1 MNIEKQKIYYVKNIN
16 LKERVHYKNIQKNNN
31 DNNFDKK
38 QNLKKIHT
46 LCLQERSKRFNLF
59 LMQDDKGPINNIYRL
74 VNLNTRKE
82 SLPKFNEKKRNENK
96 NKFNTEFINENS
108 NNHIVDINKLFIH
121 DLQNSI
127 HINNSNYNN
136 MTSKNNFYPLS
147 TKERK
152 NKKKIFLNT
161 FNEKIKKL
169 SPEIS
174 EKILINKKKLP
185 IGYKNLKDNLDKNN
199 NFSFNKKINVRDI
212 LFFHNSNIRN
222 AVSQF
227 KVQNY
232 NFRFNIKLKDI
243 KSFNLTN
250 KKNKSPETIFNKSLN
265 DVYF

>member
-16 LKERVHYKNIQKNNN
+16 LKERVHYKNIKKNNN

-46 LCLQERSKRFNLF
+46 LCLQERSRKLNLY

-74 VNLNTRKE
+74 VNLNPRKE
-82 SLPKFNEKKRNENK
+82 SLPIFKEKKKNENK
-96 NKFNTEFINENS
+96 KTFNTEFQNENIH
-108 NNHIVDINKLFIH
+108 NHIVDINKLFIH

-127 HINNSNYNN
+127 NINSNNN
-136 MTSKNNFYPLS
+136 NITSKNNFYPLS
-147 TKERK
+147 ARERK
-152 NKKKIFLNT
+152 NKKKILLKT
-161 FNEKIKKL
+161 FNENIRKL

-185 IGYKNLKDNLDKNN
+185 VGYKNLKDNLDKNN
-199 NFSFNKKINVRDI
+199 NISFNKKINLRDI

-222 AVSQF
+222 SVSQF
-227 KVQNY
+227 KVKNY
-232 NFRFNIKLKDI
+232 NFHFNLKLKDK

-250 KKNKSPETIFNKSLN
+250 KKNKSPETIFHKSLN
-265 DVYF
+265 DIYF